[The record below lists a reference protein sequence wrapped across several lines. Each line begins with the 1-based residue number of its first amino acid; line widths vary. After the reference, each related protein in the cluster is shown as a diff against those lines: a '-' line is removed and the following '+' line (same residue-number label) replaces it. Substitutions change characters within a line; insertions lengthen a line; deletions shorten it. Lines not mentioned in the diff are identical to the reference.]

1 MATSS
6 ASSPPELGKKKRHAT
21 LTDQDMED
29 ILKKRNAANTDEVTG
44 NSVNI
49 IRKYL
54 NEKNLPVDFESLDGK
69 ALDEPLS
76 KFDCEVRT
84 FDGELYKKSC
94 LMTLRHG
101 INRHLSNSRK
111 SPVDIVNANNF
122 NQSQRMFSAIS
133 KELKRAG
140 KAKIEHYPP
149 RIDADIEKMYEYLT
163 SDLDDPVILQ
173 RKVFVDVLLYFC
185 RRGLENLRDIKIMDI
200 AVTRNDENTPYAYMV
215 KDEATKNHQADDK
228 ASVNG
233 HMFEIL
239 GRCFY

>member
-6 ASSPPELGKKKRHAT
+6 ASSPPELGKKRHAT

-29 ILKKRNAANTDEVTG
+29 ILKKRNAANTDKVTG

-54 NEKNLPVDFESLDGK
+54 NEKNLPVDFESLDDK
-69 ALDEPLS
+69 ALDELLS
-76 KFDCEVRT
+76 KFYCEVRT
-84 FDGELYKKSC
+84 SDGELYKKSSM
-94 LMTLRHG
+94 MTLRHG
-101 INRHLSNSRK
+101 INRHLSNCRK
-111 SPVDIVNANNF
+111 SPVDIVNDSKF
-122 NQSQRMFSAIS
+122 NQSQRMFSAVS

-140 KAKIEHYPP
+140 KAKIDHYPP
-149 RIDADIEKMYEYLT
+149 LTDADIEKMYDYLT

-185 RRGLENLRDIKIMDI
+185 RRGRENLRDIKIMDI
-200 AVTRNDENTPYAYMV
+200 AVTRNDENTLYAYMV

-228 ASVNG
+228 ASVSG